1 MGRMFTRRLIQ
12 MALLFLIFLTL
23 VFFLLQLQPG
33 NAATQLSQNPD
44 VPPEARRLMAAR
56 LGIDQP
62 VHIQYF
68 RFMGNY
74 LTGDMGFSFS
84 RYPQAVWDVIWIRI
98 PRTVVL
104 IGAATLL
111 AYAMGFSLGKVLAWK
126 RGRFIETGTTVVGVA
141 LFTVFYPW
149 YALMSL
155 WFFGSVLGWV
165 PLGRFTTL
173 EVWRGSPFQVNQ
185 VFMRMATVT
194 AAAVAAMFLIRWAAK
209 RLTDS
214 HRARRAVSLS
224 GYLVVLVVFGWYWWS
239 SPMRVYAADI
249 AHHTILPVF
258 VLSSIIFGGVM
269 LLMRSSM
276 LETLRED
283 YVLTARAKGLSQ
295 RRIRDGHAARNALL
309 PVTTSFVLALAGVV
323 GGAIVTETV
332 FSWPGV
338 GQLFVESIDRN
349 DTPLTIGVLV
359 WVGVLALIAH
369 LVADILYMYL
379 DPRIRKGV

>member
-1 MGRMFTRRLIQ
+1 MLARRLIQ
-12 MALLFLIFLTL
+12 MVLLFLVFLTL
-23 VFFLLQLQPG
+23 VFFLLQAQPG

-44 VPPEARRLMAAR
+44 VPPEARQIMAAR

-62 VHIQYF
+62 LHIQYV

-84 RYPQAVWDVIWIRI
+84 RYPQQVWDVIWVRI
-98 PRTVVL
+98 PRTVIL
-104 IGAATLL
+104 IGAATML
-111 AYAMGFSLGKVLAWK
+111 AYTMGFTLGKVLAWK
-126 RGRFIETGTTVVGVA
+126 RGRFAETGTTIVGVA

-173 EVWRGSPFQVNQ
+173 EVWRGSPFQANE
-185 VFMRMATVT
+185 VFIRMGLTTALAVT
-194 AAAVAAMFLIRWAAK
+194 ALFLVRWAAK
-209 RLTDS
+209 RYTDS
-214 HRARRAVSLS
+214 LRARRAVSLS
-224 GYLVVLVVFGWYWWS
+224 GSLVVLAVFAFYWWT

-249 AHHTILPVF
+249 AHHTALPVF
-258 VLSSIIFGGVM
+258 VLASISFGGVM

-295 RRIRDGHAARNALL
+295 RRIRDSHAARNALL
-309 PVTTSFVLALAGVV
+309 PVTTSFVLALAAVV
-323 GGAIVTETV
+323 GGAIVTEFV

-338 GQLFVESIDRN
+338 GQLFLESIDRN
-349 DTPLTIGVLV
+349 DVPLTVGILV
-359 WVGVLALIAH
+359 WVGILALVAH